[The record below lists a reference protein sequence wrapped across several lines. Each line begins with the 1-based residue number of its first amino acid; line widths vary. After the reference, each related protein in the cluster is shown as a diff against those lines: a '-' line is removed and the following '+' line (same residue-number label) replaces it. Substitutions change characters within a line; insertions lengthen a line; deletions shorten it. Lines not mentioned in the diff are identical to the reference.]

1 MIIKKAAKAIITDHQ
16 GRYLFQLRDDISTI
30 TFPGYWGLFGGA
42 LESLETPILA
52 IKRELYEELS
62 YRPDSIKYFFLY
74 TYSLDMVNIIDR
86 EITVFTCSIKK
97 AEVDKLE
104 LKEGRCFSF
113 FTTQELKNR
122 KVVPLDLSVVLMHQ
136 LSNSMPHLLTSN

>member
-1 MIIKKAAKAIITDHQ
+1 MIIKRAAKAIIVNDQ

-42 LESLETPILA
+42 LESMETPILA
-52 IKRELYEELS
+52 IKRELCEELS
-62 YRPDSIKYFFLY
+62 YCPDSIEHFFFC

-86 EITVFTCSIKK
+86 EMTVFTCSIKK
-97 AEVDKLE
+97 AEIDKLK

-113 FTTQELKNR
+113 FTAQELKNR

>member
-1 MIIKKAAKAIITDHQ
+1 ME
-16 GRYLFQLRDDISTI
+16 
-30 TFPGYWGLFGGA
+30 P
-42 LESLETPILA
+42 PILA

-62 YRPDSIKYFFLY
+62 YCSDSIEHFFLC

-86 EITVFTCSIKK
+86 EMTVFTCSIKK
-97 AEVDKLE
+97 AEIDKLK

-113 FTTQELKNR
+113 FTAQELKNR

>member
-1 MIIKKAAKAIITDHQ
+1 M
-16 GRYLFQLRDDISTI
+16 FQLRDDISTI

-42 LESLETPILA
+42 LESMETPILA

-122 KVVPLDLSVVLMHQ
+122 KVVPLDLSVVLMNQ
-136 LSNSMPHLLTSN
+136 LSNSMPHLLNSK

>member
-1 MIIKKAAKAIITDHQ
+1 MIIKRAAKAIITDYQ
-16 GRYLFQLRDDISTI
+16 GRYLFQLRDDIPTI

-42 LESLETPILA
+42 LESMETPILA

-62 YRPDSIKYFFLY
+62 YRPDSIKHFFLY
-74 TYSLDMVNIIDR
+74 DYSLDMVNIVDR
-86 EITVFTCSIKK
+86 EMTVFTCSIKK
-97 AEVDKLE
+97 SEVHKLE

-136 LSNSMPHLLTSN
+136 LSNLMPHLLKSN

>member
-1 MIIKKAAKAIITDHQ
+1 MIIKRAAKAIITDDQ

-42 LESLETPILA
+42 LESMETPILA

-62 YRPDSIKYFFLY
+62 YCQDSIEHFLLC

-86 EITVFTCSIKK
+86 EMTVFTCSIKK
-97 AEVDKLE
+97 AEIDKLE

>member
-1 MIIKKAAKAIITDHQ
+1 MIIKGVSKAIITDYQ

-42 LESLETPILA
+42 LEGMETPILA
-52 IKRELYEELS
+52 IKRELYEELL
-62 YRPDSIKYFFLY
+62 YWPDSIEHFFSY
-74 TYSLDMVNIIDR
+74 TYSLDMMNIIDR
-86 EITVFTCSIKK
+86 EVTVFKCSIKK
-97 AEVDKLE
+97 AEIDKLE

-113 FTTQELKNR
+113 FTAQELKTR

-136 LSNSMPHLLTSN
+136 LSNSMPHLFNSN

>member
-1 MIIKKAAKAIITDHQ
+1 MIIKRAAKAIITDYQ
-16 GRYLFQLRDDISTI
+16 GRYLFQLRDDIPTI

-42 LESLETPILA
+42 LESMETPILA

-86 EITVFTCSIKK
+86 EITIFTCSIKK

-136 LSNSMPHLLTSN
+136 LSNLMPHLFKSN

>member
-1 MIIKKAAKAIITDHQ
+1 MIIKRVSKAIITDYQ

-42 LESLETPILA
+42 IESMETPILA
-52 IKRELYEELS
+52 IKRELYEELL
-62 YRPDSIKYFFLY
+62 YWPDSIEHFFSY
-74 TYSLDMVNIIDR
+74 TYSLDMMNIIDR
-86 EITVFTCSIKK
+86 EVTVFKCSIKK
-97 AEVDKLE
+97 AEIDKLE

-113 FTTQELKNR
+113 FTAQELKTR

-136 LSNSMPHLLTSN
+136 LSNSMPHLFNSN

>member
-1 MIIKKAAKAIITDHQ
+1 MIIKRAAKAIIVNDQ

-42 LESLETPILA
+42 LESMETPILA

-62 YRPDSIKYFFLY
+62 YCPDSIEHFFLC

-86 EITVFTCSIKK
+86 EMTVFTCSIKK
-97 AEVDKLE
+97 AEIDKLK

-113 FTTQELKNR
+113 FTAQELKNR
-122 KVVPLDLSVVLMHQ
+122 KVVPLDLSVVLMHE
-136 LSNSMPHLLTSN
+136 LSNYMPHLLNRN

>member
-1 MIIKKAAKAIITDHQ
+1 MIIKGVSKAIITDYQ

-42 LESLETPILA
+42 LEGMETPILA
-52 IKRELYEELS
+52 IKRELYEELL
-62 YRPDSIKYFFLY
+62 YCPESIEHFFLY

-86 EITVFTCSIKK
+86 EVTVFTCSIKK
-97 AEVDKLE
+97 AEIDKLE

-136 LSNSMPHLLTSN
+136 LSNSMPHLLNTN